1 MHAAWPWSGHYVPTP
16 QLYVSA
22 HTTQF
27 VSVGWK
33 YAPVGSGSG
42 LLAKGGSY
50 VTLVSPAETATTAD
64 PLVSPD
70 LSVIVEKMSH
80 EGSTSAWAGLPAYD
94 TANERL
100 ILRLGAQ
107 YAGRELALW
116 KSTVPSSVVASGKD
130 SGVIPS
136 VDGMLIRRSASLH
149 ADSTGAVTID
159 VCVDCMFTLTTLLH
173 AGNKGGYGHAFGGPP
188 IPAPAEFPLP
198 FNSSF
203 DDIPAGLEA
212 DLFID
217 QAGSWE
223 AVPTAG
229 GGMAMRQMV
238 EQKPICWAGDQAPI
252 TIVGS
257 TNWSDVSVSV
267 SLRLEAQDGMPW
279 VGARIQ
285 GRNGDPSPLGPLE
298 VVHRETSADTSQVV
312 VCDATAFPIA
322 TKIQFKGLQQAKGSN
337 LTTETACRH
346 ACCADH
352 TPACTL
358 YQFWAV
364 EPAGRQCW
372 LGRNPS
378 DGTGTTPGSF
388 VSRSTVPLTPSPP
401 RPPPPP
407 STFTNA
413 NGVMLAVDVASAR
426 WLLAPCAACLH
437 RNGSLLGEGPL
448 SQLLPGDSLVHLT
461 GPSTTWAKLRLE
473 LVGATASGWLDDHL
487 LFQDVDVSGAP
498 SKGFAGFGMGS
509 FTPGLFDDFA
519 ATAAGQ
525 TAKPRLKIDEVTES
539 ETIKKTVRLWDDSPF
554 GFWGGPVNESK
565 LEAKLAE
572 YAQLSDVVDTLSL
585 VSFFVGDTTNK
596 TLLRETGGLVPAPN
610 IGVIIAALQASIAT
624 TLLR

>member
-27 VSVGWK
+27 ARVGWK
-33 YAPVGSGSG
+33 YSPVGSGSG
-42 LLAKGGSY
+42 LLAQGGSY
-50 VTLVSPAETATTAD
+50 VTLVSPAATAAAATAA
-64 PLVSPD
+64 PRPAPE

-94 TANERL
+94 TADESL
-100 ILRLGAQ
+100 TLRLGAQ

-116 KSTVPSSVVASGKD
+116 KSAVPSSVVAAGKD
-130 SGVIPS
+130 SGVIPD
-136 VDGMLIRRSASLH
+136 VDGMLIRQSAVVR
-149 ADSTGAVTID
+149 ADGTGAVTLQ

-173 AGNKGGYGHAFGGPP
+173 AGNKGGFGGPP

-198 FNSSF
+198 FNNSF
-203 DDIPAGLEA
+203 DDVPAGLEA
-212 DLFID
+212 DFFID
-217 QAGSWE
+217 QAGAWE

-267 SLRLEAQDGMPW
+267 SLRLEAQDVGMPW

-285 GRNGDPSPLGPLE
+285 GRDGDPSPSGPLQAA
-298 VVHRETSADTSQVV
+298 VQHGAGTSQVV
-312 VCDATAFPIA
+312 VCDAMAFPIA

-337 LTTETACRH
+337 FTTEAACRQ
-346 ACCADH
+346 ACCAEH

-358 YQFWAV
+358 YQFWAA
-364 EPAGRQCW
+364 EPAGSRCW
-372 LGRNPS
+372 LGHKPS
-378 DGTGTTPGSF
+378 DGTGTVPGNF
-388 VSRSTVPLTPSPP
+388 VSRSSQPLTPSPP

-413 NGVMLAVDVASAR
+413 NGVVLALDAASAR

-437 RNGSLLGEGPL
+437 RNSSLLGQGP
-448 SQLLPGDSLVHLT
+448 LPGDSLRRLK
-461 GPSTTWAKLRLE
+461 GPSSTSPWAKLRLE
-473 LVGATASGWLDDHL
+473 LIGATASGWLDDHL
-487 LFQDVDVSGAP
+487 LFRNVDVTVAP

-519 ATAAGQ
+519 ATAAAGQ
-525 TAKPRLKIDEVTES
+525 TAKSRRLKTDEVIRES
-539 ETIKKTVRLWDDSPF
+539 ESIKKTVRLWDDSPF

-585 VSFFVGDTTNK
+585 VSFFVGDITNK
-596 TLLRETGGLVPAPN
+596 TLLKETGGLVPAPN
-610 IGVIIAALQASIAT
+610 IGMVIAAVQASI
-624 TLLR
+624 